1 MSTPFLVFLAAWL
14 VGMVGTFVP
23 LVPATLVIFAGALV
37 ATLMDGFQ
45 PWPDLPFLLSLAV
58 LTVAITLVDNL
69 ASAWGAR
76 RWGGSKQ
83 AAWGALA
90 GGLAGLFMPFGLL
103 LGPLAGALL
112 AELLL
117 VRKAPLD
124 ALRSAWG
131 TLVGLL
137 GGIAAKALLHLL
149 LGLYTLW
156 RLWDPARSALS

>member
-1 MSTPFLVFLAAWL
+1 MSAPFVVFLIAWL

-23 LVPATLVIFAGALV
+23 LVPATLVIFLGALV

-45 PWPDLPFLLSLAV
+45 PWPDLPFLLSLAA

-69 ASAWGAR
+69 ASAWRAR

-90 GGLAGLFMPFGLL
+90 GGLVGLFIPFGLV

-112 AELLL
+112 AELVM
-117 VRKAPLD
+117 VRRPPLD
-124 ALRSAWG
+124 AVRSAWG

-137 GGIAAKALLHLL
+137 GGIAAKAMLHLL
-149 LGLYTLW
+149 LGLYAFW